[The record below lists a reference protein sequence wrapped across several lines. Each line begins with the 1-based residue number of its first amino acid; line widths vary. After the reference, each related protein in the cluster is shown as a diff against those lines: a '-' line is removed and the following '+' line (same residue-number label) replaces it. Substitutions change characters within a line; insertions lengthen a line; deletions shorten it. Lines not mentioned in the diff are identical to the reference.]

1 MERKYKKTLY
11 ASYIGYITQAIINN
25 LAPLLFVTFQ
35 REYAISLEQI
45 GFLVTFNFLLQIAID
60 LAAARYVERIGYK
73 KAVVAAHIF
82 AAAGLVGLSVFPE
95 LFGNGYVGIL
105 AAIAL
110 YAVGGGLIEVL
121 ISPIVEA
128 LPTEEKSSAMSL
140 LHSFY
145 CWGHEGVVLL
155 STLFFSAVGIENWR
169 ILPILWAAV
178 PLFNV
183 FLFAGAPVKVY
194 GEEEEVVP
202 MRKLF
207 TMKMFWLFFVL
218 MICSGAS
225 EQGMSQW
232 SSYFAEKGL
241 NVSKTLGDLMG
252 PCAFAVF
259 MGASRVFYG
268 IFGER
273 INLKKFIA
281 LSSVLCVA
289 AYLLAV
295 FAPMPLLS
303 LLGCSLCGLS
313 VGIMWPGVFSLSS
326 AYCPQGGTAM
336 FALLALAGDIGCSAG
351 PSLVG
356 SVSEAFG
363 GNLKSGLLMAAIFPL
378 ILLACVGILSCVGKK
393 DVSEKSDCAV
403 KSIGKV

>member
-1 MERKYKKTLY
+1 MIRKYKRTLY
-11 ASYIGYITQAIINN
+11 ASYIGYITQAIVNN

-35 REYAISLEQI
+35 KEYGISLEQI
-45 GFLVTFNFLLQIAID
+45 GFLVTFNFLLQIIID

-73 KAVVAAHIF
+73 NAIVAAHIF
-82 AAAGLVGLSVFPE
+82 AAAGLIGLSVLPE
-95 LFGNGYVGIL
+95 ALGNGYAGIL

-128 LPTEEKSSAMSL
+128 LPTDEKSSAMSL

-145 CWGHEGVVLL
+145 CWGHVGVVLL
-155 STLFFSAVGIENWR
+155 STLFFVLAGIENWR
-169 ILPILWAAV
+169 ILPIMWAVV
-178 PLFNV
+178 PLCNV

-194 GEEEEVVP
+194 GEEQESVP
-202 MRKLF
+202 IRKLF
-207 TMKMFWLFFVL
+207 SLKLFWLFFIL

-241 NVSKTLGDLMG
+241 GVSKTFGDLLG

-259 MGASRVFYG
+259 MGVSRTFYG
-268 IFGER
+268 IFGEK
-273 INLKKFIA
+273 INLKRFIS
-281 LSSVLCVA
+281 LSSLLCIA

-295 FAPMPLLS
+295 FSPSVLLS

-313 VGIMWPGVFSLSS
+313 VGIMWPGVFSLSAS
-326 AYCPQGGTAM
+326 HCPKGGTAM
-336 FALLALAGDIGCSAG
+336 FALLALAGDVGCSAG
-351 PSLVG
+351 PSIVG
-356 SVSEAFG
+356 TVSDAFG
-363 GNLKSGLLMAAIFPL
+363 GNLKAGLFCAALFPMV
-378 ILLACVGILSCVGKK
+378 LLLCVGILSRKK
-393 DVSEKSDCAV
+393 RMDVSGKRQCAEKSIE
-403 KSIGKV
+403 KI

>member
-1 MERKYKKTLY
+1 
-11 ASYIGYITQAIINN
+11 
-25 LAPLLFVTFQ
+25 
-35 REYAISLEQI
+35 
-45 GFLVTFNFLLQIAID
+45 
-60 LAAARYVERIGYK
+60 
-73 KAVVAAHIF
+73 
-82 AAAGLVGLSVFPE
+82 
-95 LFGNGYVGIL
+95 
-105 AAIAL
+105 
-110 YAVGGGLIEVL
+110 
-121 ISPIVEA
+121 
-128 LPTEEKSSAMSL
+128 
-140 LHSFY
+140 
-145 CWGHEGVVLL
+145 
-155 STLFFSAVGIENWR
+155 
-169 ILPILWAAV
+169 
-178 PLFNV
+178 
-183 FLFAGAPVKVY
+183 
-194 GEEEEVVP
+194 
-202 MRKLF
+202 
-207 TMKMFWLFFVL
+207 
-218 MICSGAS
+218 
-225 EQGMSQW
+225 MSQW

-303 LLGCSLCGLS
+303 LLGCSLCGFS

-378 ILLACVGILSCVGKK
+378 ILLACVGVLSCVGKK

-403 KSIGKV
+403 KSIGEV

>member
-1 MERKYKKTLY
+1 MERKYKRTLY
-11 ASYIGYITQAIINN
+11 ASYIGYITQAIVNN

-45 GFLVTFNFLLQIAID
+45 GFLVTFNFLLQIVID

-73 KAVVAAHIF
+73 KAIVAAHVF
-82 AAAGLVGLSVFPE
+82 AAAGLVGLSVLPE
-95 LFGNGYVGIL
+95 VLGNGYAGIL

-128 LPTEEKSSAMSL
+128 LPTDEKSSAMSL

-145 CWGHEGVVLL
+145 CWGHVGVVLL
-155 STLFFSAVGIENWR
+155 STLFFAAAGIENWR
-169 ILPILWAAV
+169 ILPVIWAVV
-178 PLFNV
+178 PICNV
-183 FLFAGAPVKVY
+183 VLFAGAPVKAY
-194 GEEEEVVP
+194 GEEQESVP
-202 MRKLF
+202 VRKLF
-207 TMKMFWLFFVL
+207 SMKLFWLFFVL

-241 NVSKTLGDLMG
+241 GVSKTLGDLLG

-259 MGASRVFYG
+259 MGASRAFYG

-273 INLKKFIA
+273 INLKKFIS
-281 LSSVLCVA
+281 LSSLLCIA
-289 AYLLAV
+289 AYMLAV
-295 FAPMPLLS
+295 FAPSPLLS

-326 AYCPQGGTAM
+326 SRCPQGGTAM
-336 FALLALAGDIGCSAG
+336 FALLALAGDVGCSAG
-351 PSLVG
+351 PSIVG
-356 SVSEAFG
+356 TVSDAFG
-363 GNLKSGLLMAAIFPL
+363 GNLKAGLLCAAIFPL
-378 ILLACVGILSCVGKK
+378 ILLLCVGILSRVRRTG
-393 DVSEKSDCAV
+393 VSEKRECTE
-403 KSIGKV
+403 KSLEKV